1 MSPII
6 EFKHVSK
13 LFAGREKPAV
23 NDVSLS
29 IEEGSFVTILGTSG
43 SGKTTV
49 LKMVNGLIPV
59 SSGEILFKG
68 KSISKLDMNEYR
80 KSIGYVIQ
88 QAGLFPHR
96 TVYENV
102 ATVPKMLSWKKE
114 KIDKRVDELLEM
126 VRLDPVQYAK
136 VYPKK
141 LSGGEAQRVGL
152 ARALAAD
159 PPVMLMDEPFGAI
172 DAITRAALQDELLEI
187 QSRLKKTILFVTHD
201 IQEAF
206 KMGDKIII
214 MHDGELQQYAEP
226 YDIVFSP
233 ATEYVSEL
241 LNIGN
246 FFDELKAIPA
256 KVVMSPLNGQIED
269 ENVGAVLTSQSLS
282 DVLEVLVKQDLRQV
296 LVKDAGGDTVGLVTK
311 DVFETLGAK
320 A

>member
-1 MSPII
+1 MTSII
-6 EFKHVSK
+6 EFNHVSK
-13 LFAGREKPAV
+13 FFSGREKPAV

-49 LKMVNGLIPV
+49 LKMVNGLIPI

-68 KSISKLDMNEYR
+68 KPISELDINEYR

-102 ATVPKMLSWKKE
+102 ATVPKMMKWKKSE
-114 KIDKRVDELLEM
+114 IDERVNELLKM
-126 VRLDPVQYAK
+126 VRLEPSQYAN
-136 VYPKK
+136 VYPCK

-172 DAITRAALQDELLEI
+172 DAITRTALQDELLEI
-187 QSRLKKTILFVTHD
+187 QARLKKTIMFVTHD

-206 KMGDKIII
+206 KMGDRVII
-214 MHDGELQQYAEP
+214 MHDGELQQFAEP
-226 YDIVFSP
+226 YDIVFNP
-233 ATEYVSEL
+233 ATEYVKEL

-256 KVVMSPLNGQIED
+256 KVAMTPLNGDSKNDSE
-269 ENVGAVLTSQSLS
+269 AVLATQNLS
-282 DVLEVLVKQDLRQV
+282 EVLELLIKKGIDSV
-296 LVKDAGGDTVGLVTK
+296 LVKDHSGAICGKISRDI
-311 DVFETLGAK
+311 FETFGTK
-320 A
+320 AQ